1 MAGKWMSSP
10 LLIDGHARQVDDL
23 RTGSNDDILGA
34 DSLIVAIKPSN
45 LHLCRGLKASPAF
58 GVGDLHTMRCGRSTK
73 GQFKLAWK
81 KCKILARPKNL
92 PLLLIELD

>member
-58 GVGDLHTMRCGRSTK
+58 GVGDLHTMRCGRSTIQACLQEVQNPSK
-73 GQFKLAWK
+73 AETFA
-81 KCKILARPKNL
+81 AT
-92 PLLLIELD
+92 LD